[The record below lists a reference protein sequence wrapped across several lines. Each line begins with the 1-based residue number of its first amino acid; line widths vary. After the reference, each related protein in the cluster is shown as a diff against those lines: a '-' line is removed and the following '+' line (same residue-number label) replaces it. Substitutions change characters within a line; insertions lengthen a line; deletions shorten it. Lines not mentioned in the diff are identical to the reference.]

1 MDDPGRRVAGG
12 GGAVRY
18 DLILAGV
25 GGQGVLSMAAIIGN
39 AAIAQ
44 GLFAKLSEVH
54 GMAQRGG
61 AVNAHLRLSDR
72 PIESD
77 LVPRGT
83 ADLVLGM
90 EPVETLRY
98 LEYLAPHGTVVAS
111 SCPLVNIPDYPDLAA
126 VLEQVRRLPHALVID
141 AERLAAEAG
150 DPQTLNTVMV
160 GAACHLLPLE
170 PGRLEAAVSE
180 TFARKGSAALAI
192 NRAAFGAGRA
202 AAEAAGSVAR

>member
-1 MDDPGRRVAGG
+1 MVDPGRRVAGG
-12 GGAVRY
+12 GGAMRY
-18 DLILAGV
+18 DLIVAGV

-44 GLFAKLSEVH
+44 GLLAKLSEVH

-77 LVPRGT
+77 LIPRGT
-83 ADLVLGM
+83 ADLVLGL

-98 LEYLAPHGTVVAS
+98 LEYLAPHGTLVTT
-111 SCPLVNIPDYPDLAA
+111 SCPLVNIPDYPDPAE

-150 DPQTLNTVMV
+150 DPLTLNTVMV

-170 PGRLEAAVSE
+170 PGTLEAAVSE
-180 TFARKGSAALAI
+180 TFARKGSAALAV
-192 NRAAFGAGRA
+192 NRAAFRAGRA